1 MAGLHQVDTPHDADA
16 DTGTLVLVVRK
27 DAESAA
33 DIASADGRFAP
44 LSVTTEGFL
53 RVDVP
58 EAGVRLERTPTVE
71 SLLAETNSLLRRLV
85 LAVEIMTGQTLND
98 PQ

>member
-1 MAGLHQVDTPHDADA
+1 MAGLHQVDTPHDADN
-16 DTGTLVLVVRK
+16 DRGTLVLVVRK

-44 LSVTTEGFL
+44 LTVTTEGFL

-58 EAGVRLERTPTVE
+58 TGGIEVARTATVE
-71 SLLAETNSLLRRLV
+71 SLLAETNSLLRQLV
-85 LAVEIMTGQTLND
+85 LGMQILTGQKIDD
-98 PQ
+98 PK